1 MFDFGAR
8 LVLAKK
14 VITFPALRR
23 PDWPGNK
30 TPTAIW
36 TDVVENPVDTRGT
49 ERTLIS
55 TDACLS

>member
-30 TPTAIW
+30 TTTAVW
-36 TDVVENPVDTRGT
+36 ADVAQNLVDARGA
-49 ERTLIS
+49 ERTLIG
-55 TDACLS
+55 TDARLG